1 MVLLRN
7 INMYFNF
14 TINAKIPKK
23 CTCIINLTAEYLRLQ
38 LRLHTTMDSQVHSRS
53 IIISIVYTYRTECKL
68 LDYKK
73 LNFILLFFVA

>member
-14 TINAKIPKK
+14 TINEKIPKQ
-23 CTCIINLTAEYLRLQ
+23 CTCIINLTAEYLRRQ

-68 LDYKK
+68 LDYQK
-73 LNFILLFFVA
+73 LNFIILFFVA